1 MKAQD
6 IRTTFLK
13 FFEERGHAVVPSSSL
28 LPDDPSV
35 LLTTAGMQQFKP
47 YYTGAADPMVSPH
60 TSLGGNPIGALSA
73 TSVQKSFRTSDIDEV
88 GDKTHLTF
96 FEMLGNFSFGGY
108 FKEEAIRY
116 AYDFFKEVNL
126 PIQYVTVFA
135 GDEETP
141 RDDESARIWKELGV
155 TDIREYG
162 REDNFWGPTGVE
174 GPCGPS
180 TEIYVNDVEVWNVVF
195 NEFYKEKDGTYRKLE
210 KPGVDTGMGLERLAV
225 ALQGVDNVFE
235 TDLFTPL
242 LAVLPADVDEKNKRV
257 IVDHARGAAFLLS
270 DGVRP
275 SNKEAGYVLRR
286 LIRRALVL
294 FYLRESGS
302 GVNPAVIRENA
313 KEMFGKLFNVVCA
326 EYGTFYPG
334 LDKDVIEVEFNAEM
348 DKFMATLARGIKE
361 VERVEVVDAP
371 VAFKLYE
378 SFGLPYEVI
387 REVAPEKTKDLSR
400 EAFDAEMEAHRA
412 KSREGSEA
420 KFGGH
425 GLILDTGELKAR
437 DEAEVVLVTR
447 LHTATHLLQAGLRH
461 VLGESVHQDGSDITA
476 ERLRFDFTF
485 DRKLTEEEVREV
497 EAWVNEQIKKNL
509 TVRFDELP
517 YEDAVKSGALY
528 FVKEKYPSVVKVYT
542 MGQEEGDVASKEF
555 CGGPHVAKTG
565 EVGIFKIIKEESVS
579 AGVRRIRAVVS

>member
-1 MKAQD
+1 MKAHD
-6 IRTTFLK
+6 IRITFLK
-13 FFEERGHAVVPSSSL
+13 FFEQRGHAIVPSSSL

-47 YYTGAADPMVSPH
+47 YYTGSADPLASPH
-60 TSLGGNPIGALSA
+60 TSLDGRPIGALSA
-73 TSVQKSFRTSDIDEV
+73 ASVQKSFRTSDIDEV

-108 FKEEAIRY
+108 FKEEAIRF
-116 AYDFFKEVNL
+116 AYDFFKEVDL
-126 PIQYVTVFA
+126 PIHYVTVFA
-135 GDEETP
+135 GDKEIP
-141 RDDESARIWKELGV
+141 RDEESVRIWKELGV

-162 REDNFWGPTGVE
+162 REDNFWGPTGTE

-235 TDLFTPL
+235 TDLFTPI
-242 LAVLPADVDEKNKRV
+242 LAVLPNDLDEKSKRV

-286 LIRRALVL
+286 LIRRAIVL
-294 FYLRESGS
+294 LYLRESANQA
-302 GVNPAVIRENA
+302 NPGIIRDKA
-313 KEMFGKLFNVVCA
+313 KEMFGKIFDVIVA

-334 LDKDVIEVEFNAEM
+334 LNREVVGTEFNAET
-348 DKFMATLARGIKE
+348 DKFMATLVRGIKE
-361 VERVEVVDAP
+361 VERTDVLDAP
-371 VAFKLYE
+371 AAFKLYE

-387 REVAPEKTKDLSR
+387 REVAPEKTKELSR

-425 GLILDTGELKAR
+425 GLLLDTGELKAR

-447 LHTATHLLQAGLRH
+447 LHTATHLLQAGLRK

-485 DRKLTEEEVREV
+485 DRKVTDEELKEVQ
-497 EAWVNEQIKKNL
+497 AWVNEQIQKNL
-509 TVRFDELP
+509 TVSFAELP
-517 YEDAVKSGALY
+517 YEEAVKSGALY
-528 FVKEKYPSVVKVYT
+528 FTKEKYPAVVKVYT
-542 MGQEEGDVASKEF
+542 MGGEEGDVVSKEF
-555 CGGPHVAKTG
+555 CGGPHVGKTG
-565 EVGIFKIIKEESVS
+565 EVGVFKIIKEESVS